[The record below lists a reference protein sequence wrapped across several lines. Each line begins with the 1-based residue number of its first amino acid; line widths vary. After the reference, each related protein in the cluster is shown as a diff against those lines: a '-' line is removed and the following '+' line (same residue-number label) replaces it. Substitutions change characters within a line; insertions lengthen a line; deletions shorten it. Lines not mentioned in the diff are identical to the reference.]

1 MVFKKKFKSKTSIKL
16 FLKEFSVKISSKDQ
30 ILLYGDLGV
39 GKTFFCQQIIKSIT
53 DVNIV
58 SSPTYNIVNTYPYKK
73 NTEIWH
79 CDLYRINSNDE
90 ILELGILDNFNKKI
104 LLIEWPSLLE
114 SQIDNPIIFKIDF
127 GKTKYERNVTINLP
141 AYIKRRFI
149 NLDIFK

>member
-30 ILLYGDLGV
+30 IFLYGDLGV

-73 NTEIWH
+73 NAEIWH
-79 CDLYRINSNDE
+79 CDLYRIM
-90 ILELGILDNFNKKI
+90 
-104 LLIEWPSLLE
+104 
-114 SQIDNPIIFKIDF
+114 
-127 GKTKYERNVTINLP
+127 YM
-141 AYIKRRFI
+141 
-149 NLDIFK
+149 

>member
-1 MVFKKKFKSKTSIKL
+1 IF
-16 FLKEFSVKISSKDQ
+16 
-30 ILLYGDLGV
+30 LYGDLGV

-73 NTEIWH
+73 NAEIWH